1 MEEETIPWWR
11 RPFRGGGDHS
21 VKEEETIPWRRKPF
35 RGGGDHSVE
44 EGSLLYLLPEPGV
57 RGRSTHT
64 QGAEL
69 QLP

>member
-1 MEEETIPWWR
+1 M
-11 RPFRGGGDHS
+11 
-21 VKEEETIPWRRKPF
+21 KEEETIPWRRRPF

-44 EGSLLYLLPEPGV
+44 EGSLLNLLPEPGV